1 MATPDVR
8 PIGDLPSELGKTAS
22 RALQAAGI
30 DSLLKVSQHTE
41 QQLLAIHGVGPKA
54 IRILRAALTDQGLE
68 LRPD

>member
-8 PIGDLPSELGKTAS
+8 PVGDLPNELGKTAP

-41 QQLLAIHGVGPKA
+41 TQLLAVHGVGPKA
-54 IRILRAALTDQGLE
+54 IRILRAALADQGLE
-68 LRPD
+68 FRP